1 MTSVER
7 SICHIFQ
14 NCLMALYLSIVKVK
28 DHTSV
33 LHIFTNF
40 AMVYNARVT
49 RTCFLGSFKNIL
61 GFSFASV
68 AFSLNKLSQI
78 PYQIASN
85 SFLITSLILFFFLLS
100 LFCETLLPFQPHFS
114 QSSSTMACWINV
126 LLAAHSNLISWNNS
140 SQ

>member
-1 MTSVER
+1 MTSMER

-28 DHTSV
+28 DHTSM
-33 LHIFTNF
+33 LHIYTNF

-49 RTCFLGSFKNIL
+49 GTCFLGSFKNTL
-61 GFSFASV
+61 GFNFASV
-68 AFSLNKLSQI
+68 AFSLYKLSQI

-85 SFLITSLILFFFLLS
+85 SFLTTSLIFFFFLLS

-114 QSSSTMACWINV
+114 QTSTMACWINV
-126 LLAAHSNLISWNNS
+126 LLAAHFNLISWNNS

>member
-1 MTSVER
+1 MTSMER

-61 GFSFASV
+61 GFSFVSV